1 MKASKYEYTMQLLAA
16 MTSEEIAKR
25 KNISKIEAFD
35 IFMQSE
41 TAEILFNDEFVLW
54 WNGPVYL
61 AEMYEKEIS
70 SKSSIQVLTMN
81 PHIV

>member
-41 TAEILFNDEFVLW
+41 TAEMLFNDECVLW

-81 PHIV
+81 HHIV

>member
-1 MKASKYEYTMQLLAA
+1 MKASKYEYTMQLLVA

-41 TAEILFNDEFVLW
+41 TAEMLFNDEFVLW

-61 AEMYEKEIS
+61 AEMYEKEMIS
-70 SKSSIQVLTMN
+70 KK
-81 PHIV
+81 